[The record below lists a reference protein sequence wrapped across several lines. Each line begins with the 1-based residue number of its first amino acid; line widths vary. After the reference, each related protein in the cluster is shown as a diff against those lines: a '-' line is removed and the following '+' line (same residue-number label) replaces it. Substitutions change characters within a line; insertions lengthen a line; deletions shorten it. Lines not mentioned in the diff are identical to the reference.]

1 MLIAIPVNR
10 GNAAPAAMDD
20 HALFRSV
27 EAALRFAYRTEGL
40 SIVKV
45 SSYLPSLRGST
56 VRGKRRSDG
65 PWDDHAQAAM
75 IIAMSERIL
84 DPKQM
89 RCVQCYYTQPTNDLL
104 EMRKQ
109 LDYRLLAELYRG
121 EVRAN
126 INQWF
131 VVDVVRAWAGDRRDH
146 GYDWWASHMGMHP
159 KTVQRIINGRP
170 DRGEIGIHPFLNR
183 LLAEAGDVMYGPM
196 VEEGLIDDA

>member
-1 MLIAIPVNR
+1 MLIAIPVNL
-10 GNAAPAAMDD
+10 GNVAPAAMADE
-20 HALFRSV
+20 ALFRSV
-27 EAALRFAYRTEGL
+27 EAALRFAYRVEGV

-75 IIAMSERIL
+75 ILAMAERFL
-84 DPKQM
+84 NPKQM
-89 RCVQCYYTQPTNDLL
+89 RCVQCYYTQPTNALL

-109 LDYRLLAELYRG
+109 FDYRLLAELYRG

-146 GYDWWASHMGMHP
+146 SYAWWADHIGMHP
-159 KTVQRIINGRP
+159 KAVQRIINGRP
-170 DRGEIGIHPFLNR
+170 DRGEIGVHPFLNGF
-183 LLAEAGDVMYGPM
+183 LNDASSAMYDPM
-196 VEEGLIDDA
+196 VEAGLIISD